1 MARSDPLDSR
11 QGPGKTEGQQ
21 RGRVQKGCAGT
32 TVGDQRLEWR
42 PVRSPPKRQSRVLFL
57 GLPGAASLLGE
68 TSTCALDPRIFSI
81 HAQQVN
87 VPNTTELY
95 I

>member
-42 PVRSPPKRQSRVLFL
+42 PVRSPPKKQSRVLFL
-57 GLPGAASLLGE
+57 GLPGAASLGRPPCWVKPVLVRLIPG
-68 TSTCALDPRIFSI
+68 SSVFMHNR
-81 HAQQVN
+81 
-87 VPNTTELY
+87 
-95 I
+95 

>member
-42 PVRSPPKRQSRVLFL
+42 PVRSPPKKQPRVLFL
-57 GLPGAASLLGE
+57 GLEMGRPPCWVEPVLVRLIPGS
-68 TSTCALDPRIFSI
+68 SVFMHNR
-81 HAQQVN
+81 
-87 VPNTTELY
+87 
-95 I
+95 